1 MHIQFIYWTIVAIF
15 LSNNGVLRIEFQSTT
30 EVSYLTVKNLGAEL
44 HLTSLISSENCCAV
58 ETAIFDASLG
68 G

>member
-1 MHIQFIYWTIVAIF
+1 MKS
-15 LSNNGVLRIEFQSTT
+15 L
-30 EVSYLTVKNLGAEL
+30 EVEL
-44 HLTSLISSENCCAV
+44 QLTSLISSENCCAV